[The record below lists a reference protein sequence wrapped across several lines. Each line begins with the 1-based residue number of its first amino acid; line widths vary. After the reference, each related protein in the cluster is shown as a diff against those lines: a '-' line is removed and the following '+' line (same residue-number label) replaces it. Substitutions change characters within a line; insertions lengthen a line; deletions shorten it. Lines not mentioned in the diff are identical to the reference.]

1 MKLRLRKRGWTTA
14 ALGFL
19 AVCML
24 TAIMVPPAA
33 LADAS
38 ARSAAVRAPK
48 AGGWFIDE
56 AGFHASAHADMSCAD
71 CHAAQAEGDHP
82 KVDKLNKPGSTAF
95 DREVCLQCHGQVEED
110 LAKGTHGGKP
120 VMKTQDYKNCVACHN
135 PHYVLGPE
143 ARAKGLRPGGDM
155 RAACGVCHKAQ
166 KELPA
171 FAPDVAAC
179 LSCHGF
185 KTGGAAVA
193 STGFAKGKTPR
204 GPVMC
209 LACHGPEAKGD
220 MPRMSAQAMNAMTHG
235 DMNCLTCHTT
245 AARFPHNGQAR
256 VDCLTC
262 HTRHDEKTIHD
273 AHSRVSCGAC
283 HLSGVTPVLKNGK
296 VDFVVNP
303 GSLDV
308 HAMMLEPGTASCA
321 RCHSAAPA
329 AVGNLS
335 GGRPTGLTVGFAGN
349 GKVGAANAVLPA
361 KSVLC
366 MGCHAG
372 TFSVQ
377 DTPGRIGLGIFVLA
391 FAVMGLFWFSSSN
404 LGDGT
409 SAPGESPDAAAGET
423 HGCPK
428 PDHPANDG
436 NRWSALFL
444 DVFLQRR
451 LYRESPLRWTVHA
464 LIFFPFLFRFVW
476 GMAGL
481 LGSLLAPAREWPWLL
496 LDKDWGLGAFLFDVS
511 GLALLVGLLLAALL
525 WQREKRQAENAPRH
539 DWVALCLLLAITLTG
554 FALEGMRAA
563 LAGMPAESGYAFAG
577 YVLARAFAP
586 MGQETLARIYG
597 WGWYVHAALT
607 AATVAYIPFSQ
618 LRHMFTAPIFL
629 LVQTLRG
636 RH

>member
-1 MKLRLRKRGWTTA
+1 MKLRLRKRGGIIA

-24 TAIMVPPAA
+24 AAILVPPAA

-38 ARSAAVRAPK
+38 ARSAAIRPPK

-71 CHAAQAEGDHP
+71 CHALQAEGDHP
-82 KVDKLNKPGSTAF
+82 RVDKLNKPGSTAF
-95 DREVCLQCHGQVEED
+95 NLEACLQCHGQVEED

-120 VMKTQDYKNCVACHN
+120 IMKTQDYKNCVACHN

-155 RAACGVCHKAQ
+155 RAACGVCHKTQ
-166 KELPA
+166 KNLPA

-185 KTGGAAVA
+185 KTGGAAAA
-193 STGFAKGKTPR
+193 SAAVTKGKSPQE
-204 GPVMC
+204 PVMC
-209 LACHGPEAKGD
+209 LTCHGPEAKGD
-220 MPRMSAQAMNAMTHG
+220 MPRMSAQALSSMTHG

-245 AARFPHNGQAR
+245 AARFPHNAQAR
-256 VDCLTC
+256 VDCLSC

-283 HLSGVTPVLKNGK
+283 HLSGVTPVRQNGG
-296 VDFVVNP
+296 VGFVVNP
-303 GSLDV
+303 GTLAV
-308 HAMMLEPGTASCA
+308 HAMTLEPGTASCA
-321 RCHSAAPA
+321 RCHSAATAQA
-329 AVGNLS
+329 A
-335 GGRPTGLTVGFAGN
+335 GGTGGFAGN
-349 GKVGAANAVLPA
+349 GKVGAANAILPA

-377 DTPGRIGLGIFVLA
+377 DTPGRLGLGIFVLA
-391 FAVMGLFWFSSSN
+391 FAVMGLFWLSSSN
-404 LGDGT
+404 LGQGA
-409 SAPGESPDAAAGET
+409 APGKTPDAAAGET

-428 PDHPANDG
+428 PNHHAGDK
-436 NRWSALFL
+436 NRWSALCG

-451 LYRESPLRWTVHA
+451 LYREAPLRWAVHA
-464 LIFFPFLFRFVW
+464 LIFFPFLFRFIW

-481 LGSLLAPAREWPWLL
+481 LGSLLAPTREWPWLL
-496 LDKDWGLGAFLFDVS
+496 LDKDWGLGALLFDLS
-511 GLALLVGLLLAALL
+511 GLALLAGLLLAAVL
-525 WQREKRQAENAPRH
+525 WRREKRLTENAPRH
-539 DWVALCLLLAITLTG
+539 DWAALCLLLAITLTG
-554 FALEGMRAA
+554 FALEGMRVA
-563 LAGMPAESGYAFAG
+563 LAGMPAESGFAFAG
-577 YVLARAFAP
+577 YALARAFAP

-597 WGWYVHAALT
+597 WGWYAHAVLT